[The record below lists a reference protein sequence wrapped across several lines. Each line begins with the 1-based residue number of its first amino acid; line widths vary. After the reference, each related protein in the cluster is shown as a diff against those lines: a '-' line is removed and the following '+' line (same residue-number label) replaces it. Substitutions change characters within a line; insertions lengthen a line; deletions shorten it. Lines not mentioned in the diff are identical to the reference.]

1 MTAQVNDLQFDC
13 RCLSMYE
20 FCYNFIAPGSYM
32 PEKVNLDHSPAFTFG
47 QKIIQKTINDTPG
60 KK

>member
-1 MTAQVNDLQFDC
+1 MKPQVTNSLIN
-13 RCLSMYE
+13 RLSFE
-20 FCYNFIAPGSYM
+20 FYFLKKNTAPGSYM

-47 QKIIQKTINDTPG
+47 QKLIQKTVSDTPG